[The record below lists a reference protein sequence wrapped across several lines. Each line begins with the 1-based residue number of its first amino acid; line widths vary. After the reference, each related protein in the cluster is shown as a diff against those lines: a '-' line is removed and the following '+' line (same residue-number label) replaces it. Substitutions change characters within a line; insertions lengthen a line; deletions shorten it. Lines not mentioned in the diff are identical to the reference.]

1 MAKDNDPAASDSE
14 VTKRTLVREALERAG
29 KQPCR
34 VHEDESLH
42 AVTEQLGALPGVRT
56 VAVVDSQA
64 RLVGIIPMR
73 LLLDDLFLQVAPE
86 EFLADL
92 MGTEGVE
99 EFGRLSRARTAKE
112 LMEEPAF
119 VTMDD
124 TARDAFARMHERK
137 LEGLPIVDAEMKVVG
152 YLDRLQLLQLW
163 LKRHEKS
170 D

>member
-1 MAKDNDPAASDSE
+1 MAKNNEPAADDFE

-34 VHEDESLH
+34 VHMDDDLRV
-42 AVTEQLGALPGVRT
+42 VTEQLGALPGVRT
-56 VAVVDSQA
+56 VAVVDSQE

-73 LLLDDLFLQVAPE
+73 LVLDDLFLEVAPE

-92 MGTEGVE
+92 KDTRGVE
-99 EFGRLSRARTAKE
+99 EFGRISRARTAEE

-152 YLDRLQLLQLW
+152 YLDRLQLLRLW
-163 LKRHEKS
+163 LKKHGKA